1 MYGVY
6 RVYAVHR
13 VYSDLRGYRV
23 CEPPG
28 YLKISF
34 RALRR
39 GLNGLLL
46 RICKALE

>member
-6 RVYAVHR
+6 RVYAVHA
-13 VYSDLRGYRV
+13 VYRDFRGYRV
-23 CEPPG
+23 YELRG
-28 YLKISF
+28 YLKISV

-46 RICKALE
+46 RVYKALG